1 MSEVYPE
8 DGPSLPVWLFL
19 QFNCSWISNCVGARN
34 QKPFMLFLLYV
45 GLAEGMAIV
54 MTIKYCIFYK
64 RRFQVPAVVSFD
76 VAILPL
82 DSYGVHF

>member
-1 MSEVYPE
+1 
-8 DGPSLPVWLFL
+8 
-19 QFNCSWISNCVGARN
+19 
-34 QKPFMLFLLYV
+34 MLFLLYV

-64 RRFQVPAVVSFD
+64 RRFQVPAVISFD